1 MATTTNAS
9 NQVLE
14 AMVWYYGKREC
25 RTVTFVDDVAG
36 SLEDEY
42 FDLNLIDE
50 DYNEQQFY
58 VWLDSGTGTDPAI
71 SGKTGIQLTYVPNDS
86 KETLSG
92 LLVAAL
98 AGFNV
103 LATDQGNG
111 LAQLENN
118 FLGVITAESY
128 ASAPSLTLTSLQVG
142 TGGSLGA
149 IAQGGATIT
158 TEQSLEDIFRDDE
171 GDVIQDQILKGAGVS
186 GELQAAEMSTSN
198 WESLVGE
205 AFGDKHTEGSDDLIG
220 YGTSKLYQSSFSY
233 AGQLVGH
240 PKRLANSDRS
250 ADICI
255 WKTVSNMTDINYSGS
270 EVQVG
275 SFTFQALPDRNK
287 PNAINLFARG
297 DHSLL

>member
-1 MATTTNAS
+1 MASTTQSS

-25 RTVTFVDDVAG
+25 RSVTFVDDVAL

-50 DYNEQQFY
+50 SYAEAQFY
-58 VWLDSGTGTDPAI
+58 VWLNGGTGTDPAI
-71 SGKTGIQLTYVPNDS
+71 AGKTGIEITYTSGDT
-86 KETLSG
+86 KETLAG

-98 AGFNV
+98 ASNDVKASDEGS
-103 LATDQGNG
+103 G
-111 LAQLENN
+111 LVQLENR

-128 ASAPSLTLTSLQVG
+128 TNAPSLTATSLQVG

-186 GELQAAEMSTSN
+186 GELQAAEMTTAN
-198 WESLVGE
+198 WDSLVGN
-205 AFGDKHTEGSDDLIG
+205 AFGDKHTEGVDDLYG

-255 WKTVSNMTDINYSGS
+255 WKTVSNMSDINYSGS

-275 SFTFQALPDRNK
+275 SFSFQALPDSSK
-287 PNAINLFARG
+287 PVAINLFARG